1 MLDPKLKND
10 LARTLYGLNFDDCDP
25 SQRQQIVIKLKN
37 NEQTNGI
44 TFVKNTRP
52 DIKEITAKRNEYLKE
67 LEQKQAEAAKQSDVF
82 MERRQT
88 WLEGKKQEQ
97 ELSELYKSNR
107 YEWAQ
112 RMKAIYLEKIE
123 KSQNA

>member
-10 LARTLYGLNFDDCDP
+10 LAVSLYGLNFDDCDP
-25 SQRQQIVIKLKN
+25 SQRQQIIIKLKN

-67 LEQKQAEAAKQSDVF
+67 LEQKQAEAAKQENRF

-88 WLEGKKQEQ
+88 WLEGKKTEQ
-97 ELSELYKSNR
+97 ELAELFKTNR

-112 RMKAIYLEKIE
+112 RMKAIYLEKLE
-123 KSQNA
+123 KSENT

>member
-25 SQRQQIVIKLKN
+25 SQRQQVVIKLKN

-112 RMKAIYLEKIE
+112 RMKAIYLEKLE

>member
-25 SQRQQIVIKLKN
+25 SQRQQVVIKLKN

>member
-112 RMKAIYLEKIE
+112 RMKAIYLEKLE

>member
-25 SQRQQIVIKLKN
+25 SQRQQVVIKLKN

-112 RMKAIYLEKIE
+112 RMKAIYLEKLE
-123 KSQNA
+123 KSENA

>member
-10 LARTLYGLNFDDCDP
+10 LGRTLYGLNFDDCDP

-112 RMKAIYLEKIE
+112 RMKAIYLETLE
-123 KSQNA
+123 KSQHA